1 MNKNEKLKIRLY
13 KLSSFLVDSFVA
25 ARRTVVVNA
34 LIAKRTL
41 ARIFPASANL
51 LKVKVE
57 IKRRTVISP
66 IKRRLFGIFLSTFH
80 YKICKKNH

>member
-51 LKVKVE
+51 LKVRVE
-57 IKRRTVISP
+57 VKKDVQIYSP
-66 IKRRLFGIFLSTFH
+66 IKRQLFGTFYHLSLQ
-80 YKICKKNH
+80 NV